1 MFWSAPNREAELEA
15 KLDKLPRD
23 LAKNKPGLLDDSST
37 DLPRKKR
44 SRSPENDPK
53 AGRFV
58 ALILLLITAM
68 LSALLWAF
76 KR

>member
-15 KLDKLPRD
+15 KLDNLPRD
-23 LAKNKPGLLDDSST
+23 LAKTKPGLLDDSSNE
-37 DLPRKKR
+37 LPRKKR
-44 SRSPENDPK
+44 SKNPENDPK

-58 ALILLLITAM
+58 APLLLLITAL